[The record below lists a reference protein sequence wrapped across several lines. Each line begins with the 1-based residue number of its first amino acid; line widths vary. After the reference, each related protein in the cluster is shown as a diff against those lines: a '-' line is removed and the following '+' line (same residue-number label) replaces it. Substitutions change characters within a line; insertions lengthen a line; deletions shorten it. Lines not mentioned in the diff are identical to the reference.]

1 MTTVLLT
8 GAAGKVGKHVM
19 GALGRRGLKGVAT
32 DIASDG
38 IPEGVRFERCDLTD
52 ADAVQRMV
60 ARVKPDVVVHGA
72 AVVAPISYAEPEL
85 AEAVNLDGT
94 RNLIEATKA
103 HAPDAFFAFVSSCAA
118 FGPACPGNPDRGAN
132 DPGFPV
138 DNYGRQKLAAETW
151 VRESGLRQCSL
162 RLGAVMDMG
171 DLVPK
176 HWSYKPFMFMVP
188 LDQPEHGVD
197 VRDVARAIA
206 ATAHKQPDGHL
217 FLIGGDDTWKISART
232 MRQEMLGAMG
242 LKLPRE
248 AAYRNGVDPNRADGW
263 FYECWMD
270 ARESQEVLG
279 FQTISFPAFMKEMRK
294 QNRFKRLLLAP
305 LGPLL
310 IRSMVANSPYL
321 GKGAIEPGPTLLD
334 DLDDV
339 FGVQPSAAVSSPR
352 TEATSSA
359 SPVR

>member
-60 ARVKPDVVVHGA
+60 ARVKPDVVVHG
-72 AVVAPISYAEPEL
+72 
-85 AEAVNLDGT
+85 
-94 RNLIEATKA
+94 
-103 HAPDAFFAFVSSCAA
+103 
-118 FGPACPGNPDRGAN
+118 
-132 DPGFPV
+132 
-138 DNYGRQKLAAETW
+138 
-151 VRESGLRQCSL
+151 
-162 RLGAVMDMG
+162 
-171 DLVPK
+171 
-176 HWSYKPFMFMVP
+176 
-188 LDQPEHGVD
+188 
-197 VRDVARAIA
+197 
-206 ATAHKQPDGHL
+206 
-217 FLIGGDDTWKISART
+217 
-232 MRQEMLGAMG
+232 
-242 LKLPRE
+242 
-248 AAYRNGVDPNRADGW
+248 W

-279 FQTISFPAFMKEMRK
+279 FQTISFPAFMKETRK

-334 DLDDV
+334 DLDHV